1 MKKHVKQLI
10 IFAVLAVLVMAAGC
24 SLAASSQPPS
34 GLVISEVVSSNTNS
48 LIDSVFGNP
57 DWVELYNASDKAINL
72 EGYAISESTRNQ
84 YVFPDISI
92 APGEYL
98 LVYCCEAIEDTDT
111 DKCCTG
117 FKLSKSGSK
126 LTLTTT
132 FSTIQELTVPELET
146 DISYGISE
154 DGSYIFF
161 PTPTP
166 GQANEAQGFA
176 SLEEISKQQNDVL
189 KISEVLPQ
197 SVSDSDPYAWIEF
210 YNTGDNA
217 IDLSNYYITENLS
230 DPKKTKLPPM
240 ELGAGE
246 YAVLRFTGL
255 EGKDEVP
262 FKISA
267 EETTVAVLNVFG
279 VVVDRITWDAGL
291 IAGISAG
298 HDENDDVVF
307 FTQPT
312 PGQANSTSFVK
323 SISIADGIGDVSVS
337 EILLNNSFSII
348 DEDGERSPWVELHNT
363 SVSTV
368 NLSDYALSD
377 DSNKLLRWRLPDI
390 DLAPDAYVIVYLSG
404 KDKSENELHANFKLG
419 SDETQLFLTNLAS
432 CAVQTV
438 DLPAQSKDNIAY
450 GLSADGTWLFYPQ
463 PTPLATNSTQG
474 FTEIA
479 ATGGSSYL
487 VINEVSSVS
496 KAKSDESD
504 WIELYNGAADDMDI
518 TGYYLSDSRSN
529 LKKWP
534 IGSKNVTA
542 DSYMVIDSYEKD
554 DATDELS
561 ISLSGETL
569 YFSNAQGLVLDQ
581 FDTGVLRPGVS
592 RGRFTDGDTTTVAFF
607 STPTPGK
614 ENTGN
619 TVNGYCAAP
628 LFSANGGYQT
638 APVTLEIQTAT
649 QNATVYYTLDGSTPS
664 FESTPYTGPITISAT
679 QTVRAITVADG
690 KLASDE
696 TVATYLFVEE
706 THSLPIVCLSMTESD
721 LRWVFGSQVRQ
732 DKRER
737 AGYVEYYEADGTLG
751 VKFPAGFRIA
761 GAGTRTMPQHS
772 INLYLRGGYG
782 QSEIT
787 YPFFGGYD
795 ISTFQSLSLRN
806 MGQDMY
812 YTRIRDAYF
821 HMAVNGMNIDNMQTK
836 FAVVYINGE
845 YYGLYEFKENQNEDY
860 LVSKYDI
867 DRDKVD
873 MARNE
878 WTFVGD
884 KNIKKALNM
893 SRGNMADADRFAEYT
908 EIVDSDYFMD
918 YLIACTF
925 FLSDDYYNQ
934 KYAHTSDNA
943 LKWRPLFYDLDLALN
958 SGVSGFNLGS
968 FFNPSGLNVGEVQ
981 EDGSQTFV
989 DTGLYY
995 AFKKNPEWCDQFVKR
1010 YAEVMNTV
1018 LTEEKLIS
1026 LFDEMAD
1033 SIRDEMPR
1041 TIEKWGKP
1049 RSIDYW
1055 EDEIADMRQDLIDRR
1070 EYAIS
1075 GLQKYFG
1082 LSDNEISALF
1092 PND

>member
-1 MKKHVKQLI
+1 MNRYLKQI
-10 IFAVLAVLVMAAGC
+10 IVFAMLAVLIMAAGC
-24 SLAASSQPPS
+24 SLEASSQPPT

-57 DWVELYNASDKAINL
+57 DWVELHNASDKTIDL
-72 EGYAISESTRNQ
+72 EGYAISESARNQ
-84 YVFPDISI
+84 YVFPEGISI
-92 APGEYL
+92 DAGEYL
-98 LVYCCEAIEDTDT
+98 LVYCCEAIEGTDT
-111 DKCCTG
+111 NQCCTG

-126 LTLTTT
+126 LTLTTS
-132 FSTIQELTVPELET
+132 FAAIQELTVPEMET

-154 DGSYIFF
+154 DGSYMFF
-161 PTPTP
+161 PAPTP
-166 GQANEAQGFA
+166 GEPNKTQGFA
-176 SLEEISKQQNDVL
+176 SLEEISEQQNDAL

-197 SVSDSDPYAWIEF
+197 SVSDSDPYAWVEF
-210 YNTGDNA
+210 YNSGDEP

-230 DPKKTKLPPM
+230 DPKKAKLPKM
-240 ELGAGE
+240 EIEAGE
-246 YAVLRFTGL
+246 YAVLSFTGL
-255 EGKDEVP
+255 EDDQIP

-279 VVVDRITWDAGL
+279 IVVDRITWDAEL
-291 IAGISAG
+291 LAGISAG
-298 HDENDDVVF
+298 KNDDSRIVY

-312 PGQANSTSFVK
+312 PGQANSENSLE
-323 SISIADGIGDVSVS
+323 SVS
-337 EILLNNSFSII
+337 ITDGVSDVTINEILLDNSFSII
-348 DEDGERSPWVELHNT
+348 DEDGERSSWVELHNT
-363 SVSTV
+363 SGSAV

-377 DSNKLLRWRLPDI
+377 DKNKLLRWRLPNI
-390 DLAPDAYVIVYLSG
+390 ELAPDDYVIVYLSG

-432 CAVQTV
+432 CTVQTV
-438 DLPAQSKDNIAY
+438 DLPDESKDNIAY
-450 GLSADGTWLFYPQ
+450 GLSSDGSWLYYPQ
-463 PTPLATNSTQG
+463 PTPLAPNSTQG
-474 FTEIA
+474 FTKIA
-479 ATGGSSYL
+479 AAGGSSYL

-496 KAKSDESD
+496 KAKSDDSD
-504 WIELYNGAADDMDI
+504 WVELYNGTADDIDI
-518 TGYYLSDSRSN
+518 TGYYLSDSRSD
-529 LKKWP
+529 LQKWP
-534 IGSKNVTA
+534 IGSESVSA
-542 DSYMVIDSYEKD
+542 GGYEVIERYQKD
-554 DATDELS
+554 DATGKLG

-569 YFSNAQGLVLDQ
+569 YLSNAQGLVLDQ

-592 RGRFTDGDTTTVAFF
+592 RGRLSDGDTTTAAFF
-607 STPTPGK
+607 STPTKG
-614 ENTGN
+614 EANSGD

-638 APVTLEIQTAT
+638 APVTLEIRTTTPDA
-649 QNATVYYTLDGSTPS
+649 AIYYTLDGSTPS
-664 FESTPYTGPITISAT
+664 ADSTQYTGPIKISET
-679 QTVRAITVADG
+679 QTARAVTIADG
-690 KLASDE
+690 KLTSDE
-696 TVATYLFVEE
+696 TAATYLFVKK
-706 THSLPIVCLSMTESD
+706 HSLPVVCLSMTESD
-721 LRWVFGSQVRQ
+721 LRWVFGSKVRQ

-782 QSEIT
+782 QSEVT
-787 YPFFGGYD
+787 YPFFEGYD
-795 ISTFQSLSLRN
+795 ITTFESLSLRN

-812 YTRIRDAYF
+812 DTRIRDAYF
-821 HMAVNGMNIDNMQTK
+821 HMAVNGMNIDNMQSK

-860 LVSKYDI
+860 LASKYGI

-878 WTFVGD
+878 WTFSGD
-884 KNIKKALNM
+884 KNIRIALNM

-918 YLIACTF
+918 YLIASTF

-934 KYAHTSDNA
+934 KYAHTSDNVV
-943 LKWRPLFYDLDLALN
+943 KWRPLFYDLDLALN
-958 SGVSGFNLGS
+958 SGISSFNLGS
-968 FFNPSGLNVGEVQ
+968 FFSPSGLYVGEVQ

-1018 LTEEKLIS
+1018 LTEDKLLS
-1026 LFDEMAD
+1026 LFDEMVE
-1033 SIRDEMPR
+1033 SVRSEMPR
-1041 TIEKWGKP
+1041 TIERWGKP
-1049 RSIDYW
+1049 RSMNYW

-1070 EYAIS
+1070 KYAIS
-1075 GLQKYFG
+1075 GLQKYFD
-1082 LSDNEISALF
+1082 LKDSEISELF